1 MKKTNVIRRRNRKY
15 SKKCS
20 KKRTR
25 IANKGRFTL
34 FCVFCLLC
42 TYMIFNTVNSATAS
56 KHSDIFIMTVSP
68 GDTLWAIATE
78 NNPRNMD
85 VRDVVD
91 DIIRLNRMTETNLC
105 AGEKIIV
112 PVY

>member
-1 MKKTNVIRRRNRKY
+1 MKKTNEIRRKNRKH
-15 SKKCS
+15 S
-20 KKRTR
+20 KKRSR

-34 FCVFCLLC
+34 FCVFCMLC
-42 TYMIFNTVNSATAS
+42 TYTIFCTVNSATAS
-56 KHSDIFIMTVSP
+56 KHSDIFIMTISP
-68 GDTLWAIATE
+68 GDTLWEIATE

-85 VRDVVD
+85 VRKIVD
-91 DIIRLNRMTETNLC
+91 DIIRLNRMSETNLC

>member
-1 MKKTNVIRRRNRKY
+1 MKNADIKRRNRRRV
-15 SKKCS
+15 S
-20 KKRTR
+20 KKRSR

-34 FCVFCLLC
+34 FCAFCMLC
-42 TYMIFNTVNSATAS
+42 AFFLFSTLNSVTAS
-56 KHSDIFIMTVSP
+56 KHSDIFVMTVSA
-68 GDTLWAIATE
+68 GDTLWEIASE

-85 VRDVVD
+85 VRDVID
-91 DIIRLNRMTETNLC
+91 DIIRLNRMTETNMS